1 MLCSLKRLNEVYWTK
16 KKTTVILK
24 DFACFSSTCFLLYV
38 VYSKTWTD
46 ARDSCRMISKNSNLV
61 SIHSLAENTF
71 VASLFNGSLF
81 AAWIG
86 LSDRGVLF
94 GMLF

>member
-1 MLCSLKRLNEVYWTK
+1 MVS
-16 KKTTVILK
+16 
-24 DFACFSSTCFLLYV
+24 A
-38 VYSKTWTD
+38 
-46 ARDSCRMISKNSNLV
+46 NSNLV
-61 SIHSLAENTF
+61 SIQSLAENTF

-94 GMLF
+94 GTLF